1 MTFLERVIRL
11 ARYFYQ
17 FPHVARPGSM
27 RITEVPLLTVL
38 IRLHL
43 PSGDLASHLVVEP
56 HHCVLIL
63 RREPACGIAD
73 SCAVLALGADAEP
86 LVIVTRHRGLAIPR
100 TITSSDNVHLAVMR
114 GTVVASLAWFKGV
127 LLRQLEA
134 GVLVLIVADDHYCFL
149 ARVTIAAPAN
159 LSCASKLQS
168 EETR

>member
-1 MTFLERVIRL
+1 MFELSETIF
-11 ARYFYQ
+11 RYFYQ

-38 IRLHL
+38 IGLHL
-43 PSGDLASHLVVEP
+43 SPRDLASHLIVEP

-63 RREPACGIAD
+63 RREPACGAAN

-86 LVIVTRHRGLAIPR
+86 LVLVTRHRGLVIPG
-100 TITSSDNVHLAVMR
+100 TITGSDHVHLAVMR
-114 GTVVASLAWFKGV
+114 GTVGASRAGFEGF

-134 GVLVLIVADDHYCFL
+134 GVLVFIVADDHYCFL